1 MALFQQQFIAATTG
15 VGGGF
20 AMVKYYLAGGADWRL
35 QPKRDRKRIG
45 AGKMANAWKSET
57 TLTVQFRCLAAFAG
71 NQPWSL
77 MRLPRSRSLDAVSDL
92 VLFDFIEAEGSHQ
105 ARDGRVRR
113 LGLEPFRKGGASGVV
128 KGVRRA
134 VFHCFNLL

>member
-20 AMVKYYLAGGADWRL
+20 AMVKYYLAGGVDWRL

-45 AGKMANAWKSET
+45 AGKMANARKSET

-77 MRLPRSRSLDAVSDL
+77 MRLPRFGSLDVVSDL
-92 VLFDFIEAEGSHQ
+92 VFFKFIEVEGSDQ
-105 ARDGRVRR
+105 AGDGRVGW
-113 LGLEPFRKGGASGVV
+113 LGLEPFRTGG
-128 KGVRRA
+128 
-134 VFHCFNLL
+134 